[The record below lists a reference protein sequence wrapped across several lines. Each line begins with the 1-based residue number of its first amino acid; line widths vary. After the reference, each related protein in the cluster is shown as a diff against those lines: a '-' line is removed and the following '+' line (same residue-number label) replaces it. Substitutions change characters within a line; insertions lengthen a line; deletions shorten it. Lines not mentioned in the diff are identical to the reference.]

1 MATRTIEG
9 TLDTF
14 SVDTGSEVTYL
25 GATSSGNPGES
36 IRAFR
41 VNPGGTGNIIVK
53 LDKTS
58 GVNTMEIFQED
69 AYTGSSAATG
79 YKVVTNIAKVG
90 KGKGAVAM
98 TVSNAAKNYLVILKT
113 DGYSEVSFGGTVDVP

>member
-36 IRAFR
+36 IRAFKKML
-41 VNPGGTGNIIVK
+41 I
-53 LDKTS
+53 
-58 GVNTMEIFQED
+58 QE
-69 AYTGSSAATG
+69 
-79 YKVVTNIAKVG
+79 
-90 KGKGAVAM
+90 AVLL
-98 TVSNAAKNYLVILKT
+98 LVIKLLRI
-113 DGYSEVSFGGTVDVP
+113 

>member
-25 GATSSGNPGES
+25 GATSSGNPGEAV
-36 IRAFR
+36 RAFR
-41 VNPGGTGNIIVK
+41 VNPGGTGNIIIK

-58 GVNTMEIFQED
+58 GINTMEIFQED
-69 AYTGSSAATG
+69 AYSGSSAATG
-79 YKVVTNIAKVG
+79 YTVFSNIAKNG
-90 KGKGAVAM
+90 KEKGAVGVAV
-98 TVSNAAKNYLVILKT
+98 TNAAKDYVVLLT
-113 DGYSEVSFGGTVDVP
+113 LDGYSEVSYSGSVDVP